1 MAKVK
6 LSSALI
12 RARGKMGNVVFRKYH
27 DEVIMAQVPDMSGVT
42 PSAAQVAHRER
53 FKLAVL
59 YGHTVLADPAK
70 KAIYEATAKAKGIPV
85 FALTVAHFL
94 RAPLV
99 DQIDLSTYT
108 GKAGESIRI
117 TASDDFAVAGVEVT
131 IHDTGGAVL
140 EQGAATAA
148 DGVWNYVTTTNLP
161 AGQQVSIEVTA
172 TDRPGHKTTR
182 TQTRG

>member
-27 DEVIMAQVPDMSGVT
+27 DEVIVAHVPDMSGHT
-42 PSAAQVAHRER
+42 PTDKQASHRQR

-70 KAIYEATAKAKGIPV
+70 KAVYEATAKVKGLSV
-85 FALTVAHFL
+85 FAVTVADFL
-94 RAPLV
+94 NAPVV
-99 DQIDLSTYT
+99 DQIDVSAYN
-108 GKAGESIRI
+108 GKAGDTLRI
-117 TASDDFAVAGVEVT
+117 TASDDFEIAGVEVA

-140 EQGAATAA
+140 EHGAATAA
-148 DGVWNYVTTTNLP
+148 DGVWNYVTTTDLP
-161 AGQQVSIEVTA
+161 PGHPISIEVTA
-172 TDRPGHKTTR
+172 TDRPGHKTTK
-182 TQTRG
+182 TQARG

>member
-42 PSAAQVAHRER
+42 PSAAQTAHRGR
-53 FKLAVL
+53 FKLGVL
-59 YGHTVLADPAK
+59 YGRTVLADPVK

-85 FALTVAHFL
+85 FALTVADFM
-94 RAPLV
+94 RAPVV

-108 GKAGESIRI
+108 GKAGETIRI
-117 TASDDFAVAGVEVT
+117 TASDDFEVAAGWAWPST
-131 IHDTGGAVL
+131 TPLGRCWSRARPRRP
-140 EQGAATAA
+140 ATASR
-148 DGVWNYVTTTNLP
+148 GITPPPPTCRP
-161 AGQQVSIEVTA
+161 ATKCPS
-172 TDRPGHKTTR
+172 K
-182 TQTRG
+182 